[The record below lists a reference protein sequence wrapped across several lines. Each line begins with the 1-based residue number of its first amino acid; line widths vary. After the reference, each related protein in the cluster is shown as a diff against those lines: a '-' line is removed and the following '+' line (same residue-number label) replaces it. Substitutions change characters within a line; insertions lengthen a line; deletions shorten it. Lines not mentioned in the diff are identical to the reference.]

1 MGRDRT
7 MGSYKVVVSDNNIRI
22 ENGYLLRGRSFG
34 FILNCIRKSEPN
46 EVTANRS
53 NYSLSCEWA
62 VHNALYKLGLFRSR
76 TKDVDLNYPCRSE
89 WLYILLG
96 SFIYPFAR

>member
-1 MGRDRT
+1 MECID
-7 MGSYKVVVSDNNIRI
+7 VVVRDNSIRI
-22 ENGYLLRGRSFG
+22 ENGYLVKGRAFG
-34 FILNCIRKSEPN
+34 FVLNRIRAEEPN

-76 TKDVDLNYPCRSE
+76 TKDVDMEYPCRRA
-89 WLYILLG
+89 WLYIILG
-96 SFIYPFAR
+96 SIIYPFVR

>member
-1 MGRDRT
+1 ME
-7 MGSYKVVVSDNNIRI
+7 SVEVVVRDNNIRI
-22 ENGYLLRGRSFG
+22 EKGYLVRGRAFG
-34 FILNCIRKSEPN
+34 FVLNYIRKDEPN

-62 VHNALYKLGLFRSR
+62 VHNALYKLGLFRSH
-76 TKDVDLNYPCRSE
+76 TKDMDLNYPCRIE

>member
-1 MGRDRT
+1 
-7 MGSYKVVVSDNNIRI
+7 MGSYNVVVSDNNIRI
-22 ENGYLLRGRSFG
+22 ENGYLVRCRDFEFVLE
-34 FILNCIRKSEPN
+34 CIRESEPN

-76 TKDVDLNYPCRSE
+76 TKDVDMEYPCRLE
-89 WLYILLG
+89 WLYIILG
-96 SFIYPFAR
+96 SIIYSFVR

>member
-1 MGRDRT
+1 MECID
-7 MGSYKVVVSDNNIRI
+7 VVVRDNIIRI
-22 ENGYLLRGRSFG
+22 ENGYLVKGRAFG
-34 FILNCIRKSEPN
+34 FVLNRIRAEEPN

-76 TKDVDLNYPCRSE
+76 TKDVDMEYPCRRE
-89 WLYILLG
+89 WLYIILG
-96 SFIYPFAR
+96 SIIYPFVR

>member
-1 MGRDRT
+1 ME
-7 MGSYKVVVSDNNIRI
+7 SVEVVVSDNNICI
-22 ENGYLLRGRSFG
+22 EKGYLVKGRAFG
-34 FILNCIRKSEPN
+34 FVLNRIREDNPN
-46 EVTANRS
+46 EVTEHRS

-62 VHNALYKLGLFRSR
+62 VHNTLYKLGLSRSH
-76 TKDVDLNYPCRSE
+76 TKDVDLNYPCRIE

>member
-1 MGRDRT
+1 MER
-7 MGSYKVVVSDNNIRI
+7 YEIVVSDNNIRI
-22 ENGYLLRGRSFG
+22 ENGYLVRCRDFE
-34 FILNCIRKSEPN
+34 FVLNCIRANEPN
-46 EVTANRS
+46 EVTEHRS

-62 VHNALYKLGLFRSR
+62 VHNVLYKLGLFRSH
-76 TKDVDLNYPCRSE
+76 TKDVDLNYPCRIE

>member
-1 MGRDRT
+1 MN
-7 MGSYKVVVSDNNIRI
+7 SYEIVVSDNNIRI
-22 ENGYLLRGRSFG
+22 ENGYLVKGRAFG
-34 FILNCIRKSEPN
+34 FVLNRIREDNPN

-62 VHNALYKLGLFRSR
+62 VHNALYKLGLFRSN
-76 TKDVDLNYPCRSE
+76 TKDVDLNYPCRIE
-89 WLYILLG
+89 WLYILFG

>member
-1 MGRDRT
+1 MESFD
-7 MGSYKVVVSDNNIRI
+7 VVVSDNNIRI
-22 ENGYLLRGRSFG
+22 ENGYVVRGRDFG
-34 FILNCIRKSEPN
+34 FVLNCIRANEPN

-76 TKDVDLNYPCRSE
+76 TKDVDLNYPCRLE
-89 WLYILLG
+89 LLYIILG
-96 SFIYPFAR
+96 CIIYPFVR

>member
-1 MGRDRT
+1 ME
-7 MGSYKVVVSDNNIRI
+7 SCEVVVSDNNIRI
-22 ENGYLLRGRSFG
+22 ENGYLVKGRAFG
-34 FILNCIRKSEPN
+34 FVLNRIRTDEPN

-76 TKDVDLNYPCRSE
+76 TKDVDMEYPCRLE
-89 WLYILLG
+89 WLYIILG
-96 SFIYPFAR
+96 SIIYPFVR

>member
-1 MGRDRT
+1 M
-7 MGSYKVVVSDNNIRI
+7 VSVEVFVRDNNIRI
-22 ENGYLLRGRSFG
+22 ENGYLVRCRDFG
-34 FILNCIRKSEPN
+34 FVLNYIRKNEPN

-76 TKDVDLNYPCRSE
+76 TKDVDMEYPCRLE
-89 WLYILLG
+89 WLYIILG

>member
-1 MGRDRT
+1 MESCEVFVR
-7 MGSYKVVVSDNNIRI
+7 DNNIRI
-22 ENGYLLRGRSFG
+22 ENGYLVRGRAFG
-34 FILNCIRKSEPN
+34 FVLNRIRDDEPN

-76 TKDVDLNYPCRSE
+76 TKDVDMEYPCRLE
-89 WLYILLG
+89 WLYIVLG
-96 SFIYPFAR
+96 SIIYPFVR

>member
-1 MGRDRT
+1 MGSYRF

-22 ENGYLLRGRSFG
+22 ENGYLLRGRSFE
-34 FILNCIRKSEPN
+34 FVLNCIRANEPN

-53 NYSLSCEWA
+53 NYSLSYEWA
-62 VHNALYKLGLFRSR
+62 VHNALYKLGLFRSH
-76 TKDVDLNYPCRSE
+76 TKDVDLNYPCRIE

-96 SFIYPFAR
+96 TIIYPFAR

>member
-1 MGRDRT
+1 ME
-7 MGSYKVVVSDNNIRI
+7 SFEVVVSDNNIRI
-22 ENGYLLRGRSFG
+22 KNGYLVPCRHFE
-34 FILNCIRKSEPN
+34 FILNCIREDEPN

-89 WLYILLG
+89 WFYIVLG
-96 SFIYPFAR
+96 SIIYPFVR